1 MMARILEQ
9 ILEIETPG
17 VVAEATV
24 KAQAMLLDIRLGA
37 SGSGDK
43 TQADTAGALEGN
55 SLVLSRS
62 KGRIEG

>member
-1 MMARILEQ
+1 LFAPAVINYRGIPFEL
-9 ILEIETPG
+9 
-17 VVAEATV
+17 
-24 KAQAMLLDIRLGA
+24 KAQAMLLDIRLDA